1 MRIKQW
7 IGILLAM
14 ALFPAVA
21 SANDKIDGKQL
32 YNQYCSKCHA
42 EDGTGSEKGKALKP
56 FPARNHRAIAQ
67 LIGRD
72 EIRRFITYGVAGTE
86 MKPKKYTLNGLEI
99 EAVIDYIKTFTY
111 AVDLKNGKKRFEQVC
126 SSCHGKDGKA
136 STGLGAE
143 DLVYTQLDLIGIA
156 HAIRY
161 GRQGT
166 MMVGKRHQLNNKDIA
181 DISNYVYSLR
191 YMTNMANGKKLYS
204 KSCASCHS
212 TPATIKLVGNAA
224 MGRTIMETSDRL
236 LELRILHGRHVRR
249 AGKDV
254 EKLSSE
260 EIRDIIVYMRK
271 NI

>member
-1 MRIKQW
+1 MRLTQW
-7 IGILLAM
+7 IGIFLAM
-14 ALFPAVA
+14 ALVPVAA
-21 SANDKIDGKQL
+21 SANGKIDGKQL

-56 FPARNHRAIAQ
+56 FPARNHRAVAQ

-72 EIRRFITYGVAGTE
+72 EMRRFITYGVAGTE

-111 AVDLKNGKKRFEQVC
+111 TADLKNGKKRFEAVC
-126 SSCHGKDGKA
+126 SKCHGKDGKA
-136 STGLGAE
+136 TTGLGAE
-143 DLVYTQLDLIGIA
+143 DLVYTQLDLIGIT

-166 MMVGKRHQLNNKDIA
+166 MMTSKRHQLSNKDIA
-181 DISNYVYSLR
+181 DISNYVYSFR
-191 YMTNMANGKKLYS
+191 YMTNLANGKKLYS
-204 KSCASCHS
+204 NTCASCHS
-212 TPATIKLVGNAA
+212 TPGTIKLIGNAA
-224 MGRTIMETSDRL
+224 MGRTVTATSDRL

-249 AGKDV
+249 AGKKVDN
-254 EKLSSE
+254 LSSD
-260 EIRDIIVYMRK
+260 EIRDIIAYMRK